1 MRSIPT
7 HALATVLGLM
17 LCVESAQAYQA
28 YSEYSSNDFGGVGLM
43 QVPSARFAPDGEFRV
58 GMSTA
63 DPYNQILLGLQ
74 WLPWLETGF
83 RYTEVD
89 NRLYGPEEF
98 SGDQTYKDRSID
110 VKLRIRDDVD
120 LYPAI
125 AIGLRDVGGTGLFA
139 SEYLVFTKDY
149 AKLDWTLGIAWG
161 RLGAR
166 GGIRNPLASVSNRFD
181 DRPRTGGP
189 GDLGLERL
197 FGGSEIGLFGGV
209 QWQSP
214 VPHLSVK
221 LEIDGNDFNS
231 EALDNDQDVDSPI
244 SLGLNYR
251 LADVLDIA
259 AGVERGNTVMFRVVL
274 YSGFSRGRGPLKVLD
289 AAPTPVA
296 AVLADATQAESF
308 KAAEQID
315 GPLFERLRGELQRQ
329 SISLKAL
336 DADANTSTL
345 TVWFT
350 QSLTNDHPR
359 AMGRVGQTL
368 AVIAPKEFQHFT
380 AINLAADTESYRVT
394 LSRADI
400 QKAIDFHADPE
411 VIGKS
416 AVVAAP
422 LRQKLENA
430 AFVAPQPYPDFS
442 WSMGPALRQHIG
454 GPDDFYFGQL
464 WWRVS
469 ANLSLSPRWNFS
481 GAVGADIYN
490 NFDGL
495 KQRSDSR
502 LPRVRSDIVQYL
514 KQGDNNLVR
523 LESNYVWSPGPS
535 WYARMSAGIFEEMYG
550 GVAGEVLYRRAGAS
564 WAIGA
569 NLNRVRQRDFD
580 QRFDFRDYEVTTGHL
595 STYFDLPFYD
605 MSARLSAGRYLAGD
619 EGATLEVSRRFS
631 SGIVAGV
638 FATKTNVSS
647 EDFGEGSFD
656 RGLFLFMPFDLFFAK
671 STRRAVPLVFRPLT
685 RDGGQ
690 KVRDGVN
697 LFDITESGH
706 LDADADW
713 GAALR

>member
-7 HALATVLGLM
+7 QALATVLGLM
-17 LCVESAQAYQA
+17 FCIGSAQAYP
-28 YSEYSSNDFGGVGLM
+28 EYSSNDFGGVGLM
-43 QVPSARFAPDGEFRV
+43 QVPTARFAPDGEFHV
-58 GMSTA
+58 GLSTA

-89 NRLYGPEEF
+89 NRLYGPEAF

-166 GGIRNPLASVSNRFD
+166 GGIRNPLASLSDRFD

-221 LEIDGNDFNS
+221 LEIDGNDYRS
-231 EALDNDQDVDSPI
+231 ETLDNDQDVDSPI

-259 AGVERGNTVMFRVVL
+259 AGIERGNTFMFRIAL
-274 YSGFSRGRGPLKVLD
+274 YSDFNRTRGPLKVLD
-289 AAPTPVA
+289 AVPTPVA
-296 AVLADATQAESF
+296 AVLADPPGSVEF
-308 KAAEQID
+308 KPTARID
-315 GPLFERLRGELQRQ
+315 RDLFERLSRELQRQ

-336 DADANTSTL
+336 DADTASGTL
-345 TVWFT
+345 TVWFL
-350 QSLTNDHPR
+350 QSLSNDPPR
-359 AMGRVGQTL
+359 VMGRIGQTL
-368 AVIAPKEFQHFT
+368 AVMAPPGFEHFT
-380 AINLAADTESYRVT
+380 VVNLAADTESYRVT
-394 LSRADI
+394 LVRADI
-400 QKAIDFHADPE
+400 QKAIDFHADAE
-411 VIGKS
+411 DLGTS

-422 LRQKLENA
+422 LRDKLQHA
-430 AFVAPQPYPDFS
+430 AFQAPSPYPDFS
-442 WSMGPALRQHIG
+442 WAMGPALRQHIG

-464 WWRVS
+464 WWRVG
-469 ANLSLSPRWNFS
+469 ANLVLSPRWNFS

-514 KQGDNNLVR
+514 KKGENNLVR
-523 LESNYVWSPGPS
+523 LETNYVWSPLPS
-535 WYARMSAGIFEEMYG
+535 WYARLSAGIFEEMYG
-550 GVAGEVLYRRAGAS
+550 GVAAEMLYRRAGS
-564 WAIGA
+564 DWAIGA

-595 STYFDLPFYD
+595 SSYFDLPFYD
-605 MSARLSAGRYLAGD
+605 MSARLSVGRYLAGD
-619 EGATLEVSRRFS
+619 RGATLELSRRFA
-631 SGIVAGV
+631 SGMVAGV

-690 KVRDGVN
+690 RVRDGVG

-713 GAALR
+713 SEALR